1 MHIPGWDL
9 KETCGKN
16 EECIEKERER
26 ERERSTNIKMKEYL
40 NKNKEIL
47 KICERVYMRS
57 GLIKE

>member
-26 ERERSTNIKMKEYL
+26 EREREIYKY
-40 NKNKEIL
+40 KN
-47 KICERVYMRS
+47 ER
-57 GLIKE
+57 IFK

>member
-1 MHIPGWDL
+1 MHFPGWDL

-16 EECIEKERER
+16 EECIEKER

-47 KICERVYMRS
+47 KIC
-57 GLIKE
+57 GGCI